1 MTLNLLKGG
10 YNMFHKERNRF
21 THFMMVT
28 GMNQYIHII
37 DKVIDNLDLQSSL
50 FDSDSVS

>member
-1 MTLNLLKGG
+1 
-10 YNMFHKERNRF
+10 MFHKERNRF